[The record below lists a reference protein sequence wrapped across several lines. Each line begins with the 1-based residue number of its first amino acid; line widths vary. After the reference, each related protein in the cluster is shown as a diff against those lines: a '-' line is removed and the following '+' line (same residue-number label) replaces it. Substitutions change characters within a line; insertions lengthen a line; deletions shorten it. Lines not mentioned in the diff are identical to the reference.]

1 MKAKLKDVLKFLNAL
16 LFTSEIFNPVRIL
29 LLIVVAFILANSKID
44 YFSINIPLMYKSFLK
59 YLLKYFLLSFVVFIL
74 FRNIVRKK
82 FIKSTILLSA
92 ISSFYIL
99 KFAEMSFLVPLFF
112 LTSLYI
118 LKPSG
123 INLFII
129 PSVLA
134 FFLGIQ
140 NSPTSWIDTE
150 TKMFFILPY
159 VILSLQTDK
168 KSWSELSSI
177 ILLCFLF
184 FVSRPIGIISG
195 LAFLISR
202 RISSIFPKLGF
213 IFSVFLP
220 FLGFSFG
227 YIFFIEFQRGI
238 PIGEPFTF
246 LSKIYIPAILS
257 AIYPSLTL
265 VLYFIRF
272 LKSRKRNA

>member
-1 MKAKLKDVLKFLNAL
+1 MKTKLKDVLKSLNVL
-16 LFTSEIFNPVRIL
+16 LFTSEIFNPLRTL
-29 LLIVVAFILANSKID
+29 LLIVTSFILANSKID
-44 YFSINIPLMYKSFLK
+44 YLSINIPLMYKSFLK
-59 YLLKYFLLSFVVFIL
+59 YLLKYFLLCFAVFIL
-74 FRNIVRKK
+74 FQNIVRKK
-82 FIKSTILLSA
+82 FIKSTILISA
-92 ISSFYIL
+92 VLSFYIM
-99 KFAEMSFLVPLFF
+99 KFAEMSFLVALFF

-140 NSPTSWIDTE
+140 NSPPSWIDLE

-159 VILSLQTDK
+159 AILSLQTDRR
-168 KSWSELSSI
+168 SWSELSSI

-184 FVSRPIGIISG
+184 FVSRPIGIFSG
-195 LAFLISR
+195 LTFLISK
-202 RISSIFPKLGF
+202 RISSIFPKLRF
-213 IFSVFLP
+213 IFSAFLP

-238 PIGEPFTF
+238 PIGEPFIF
-246 LSKIYIPAILS
+246 LSKVHIPAILS
-257 AIYPSLTL
+257 AIYPSLAL
-265 VLYFIRF
+265 ILYSIRSI
-272 LKSRKRNA
+272 KSRKKNA